1 MNSVSVDNLSLVL
14 IFGLVLL
21 AMGIS
26 QKEKLGLT
34 KDILVAVVRTI
45 VQLFVVGYILK
56 FIFQVSN
63 VFLSLGM
70 VLIILYNASVQA
82 NKRNPNKNK

>member
-34 KDILVAVVRTI
+34 KDILVAVKI
-45 VQLFVVGYILK
+45 YFSSFECFPQFGYG
-56 FIFQVSN
+56 VDY
-63 VFLSLGM
+63 SL
-70 VLIILYNASVQA
+70 
-82 NKRNPNKNK
+82 

>member
-34 KDILVAVVRTI
+34 KDILVAVIPYDCSAIRCWLYFKI
-45 VQLFVVGYILK
+45 YFSSFQCFPQFGYG
-56 FIFQVSN
+56 VDY
-63 VFLSLGM
+63 SL
-70 VLIILYNASVQA
+70 
-82 NKRNPNKNK
+82 